1 MQRGGRP
8 VWILTGIMALTAVVA
23 LNLTDLA
30 VVWTSNLALPA
41 SVAVLFGLSLYFRYR
56 RPRPQIALMCETAT
70 QMLILLM
77 IGILLSY
84 AGTAANFPLRDAE
97 LYRLDVTLGL
107 SHSSYLSYF
116 EARPW
121 LEHII
126 GATYVT
132 LVPQLALL
140 PLLLTACGRTDHAHR
155 FLFALA
161 IALSLTNL
169 IAVFVP
175 SVSTFYYLDVTPAQ
189 IAKMPAQMK
198 SLLITIDGLRSD
210 AIQTVR
216 LDNLQGLVT
225 FPSFHTAGG
234 LLLAWAALAIP
245 YFRWCGV
252 MLNVAL
258 IVSTPLVG
266 GHYFIDLLGGAIVA
280 AVSILI
286 AEQYYRRQTT
296 AAAPA
301 VGATETVVTPAS

>member
-8 VWILTGIMALTAVVA
+8 VWLLIGIMALTALIA
-23 LNLTDLA
+23 LKITDLA
-30 VVWTSNLALPA
+30 VIWTSNLALPA
-41 SVAVLFGLSLYFRYR
+41 SVAVLFGLCVYFRYC
-56 RPRPQIALMCETAT
+56 RPRPQIEQMCETAA
-70 QMLILLM
+70 QMLVLLIL
-77 IGILLSY
+77 GILLSY

-97 LYRLDVTLGL
+97 LYRADLTMGL
-107 SHSSYLSYF
+107 SHTAYLSYF

-140 PLLLTACGRTDHAHR
+140 PLLLTACGRTNQAHR
-155 FLFALA
+155 FLFALG

-189 IAKMPAQMK
+189 IAKMPAEMK
-198 SLLITIDGLRSD
+198 SLLVTIEGLRSD
-210 AIQTVR
+210 AIQTIR
-216 LDNLQGLVT
+216 LDNLEGLVT

-234 LLLAWAALAIP
+234 LLLAWAALSIP

-252 MLNVAL
+252 ALNAAL

-266 GHYFIDLLGGAIVA
+266 GHYFIDLFGGAIVA
-280 AVSILI
+280 AISILI
-286 AEQYYRRQTT
+286 AGQYYRRPAIRP
-296 AAAPA
+296 AAAGPT
-301 VGATETVVTPAS
+301 ATSLTPAG